1 LDALLDAALQIVA
14 AAVLVL
20 GGFAVRAL
28 TIWLNLRADDQVRG
42 YLQQALDRAVEYGIS
57 EARRR
62 VRDGAEGRGSQ
73 ANIAAELARDY
84 AQQRVPDAL
93 ARFGIDTAGLDQLIR
108 ARMPKPP
115 SFPGSP

>member
-1 LDALLDAALQIVA
+1 LQIVA

-28 TIWLNLRADDQVRG
+28 TVWLNLRADDQVRA
-42 YLQQALDRAVEYGIS
+42 YLQQALDRAVEYGLA
-57 EARRR
+57 EARGR
-62 VRDGAEGRGSQ
+62 VAAGPARN
-73 ANIAAELARDY
+73 NIAAELARDY

-108 ARMPKPP
+108 ARLPKLP
-115 SFPGSP
+115 SWPGAANG